1 MPDSVDSSLMLY
13 DMSEPT
19 IDVKAEGLNESVADR
34 PILSELRDR
43 ILACLPGVVHRIVL
57 FGSQARGDFDES
69 SDVDVLVVLDNCT
82 PSVLEQARA
91 ARYEVMEQ
99 RGFQPL
105 ISLLLLSEQEW
116 QDLGAHSAGL
126 KHNIEREGLT
136 IWPTT

>member
-1 MPDSVDSSLMLY
+1 MPY
-13 DMSEPT
+13 DMSEPVISMET
-19 IDVKAEGLNESVADR
+19 AHRNASVADC
-34 PILSELRDR
+34 PVLNEFRDCL
-43 ILACLPGVVHRIVL
+43 LAGLPGVVRRIVL

-82 PSVLEQARA
+82 PSVLERA
-91 ARYEVMEQ
+91 PPARYEVMEQ
-99 RGFQPL
+99 RGFRPL

-126 KHNIEREGLT
+126 KHNIKREGLA